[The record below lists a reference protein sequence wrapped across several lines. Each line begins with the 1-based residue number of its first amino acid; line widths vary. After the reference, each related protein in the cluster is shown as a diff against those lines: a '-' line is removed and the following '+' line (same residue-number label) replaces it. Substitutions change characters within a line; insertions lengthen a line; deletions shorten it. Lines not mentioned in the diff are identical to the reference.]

1 MALKLK
7 SPGAGLENLSLPG
20 KLAVGLVFTVMVA
33 AAYFVVFYGE
43 IESNI
48 SAQEQLLVQ
57 KRVELEKAQEAKK
70 LYNKDL
76 AEKARREQLALKQK
90 KILPDASESPAFLS
104 TVQTVA
110 TISGIKL
117 TSWTPLDEEP
127 QEFYAKVPMQLALE
141 GKFHQVAKFFHG
153 VGQVDR
159 IINMENIVIEV
170 ITNKAKSDNEQLSP
184 GEETVQVQV
193 ECLATAFRALKADEG
208 GGGRKRKKGAGKP
221 GANQPKKGAK
231 H

>member
-7 SPGAGLENLSLPG
+7 SPGSGLENISLPG

-43 IESNI
+43 VESTI
-48 SAQEQLLVQ
+48 SAQHQLLQQ
-57 KRVELEKAQEAKK
+57 KKTELGKAEEAKK
-70 LYNKDL
+70 VYNKDL

-90 KILPDASESPAFLS
+90 KILPDGSESPAFLS

-170 ITNKAKSDNEQLSP
+170 ISHKAQSDNKQLSP
-184 GEETVQVQV
+184 GEETVQVEV
-193 ECLATAFRALKADEG
+193 ECLATAFRALNDAE
-208 GGGRKRKKGAGKP
+208 GGGRKRKKAGRKGKP
-221 GANQPKKGAK
+221 GAKSTKGAK
-231 H
+231 K

>member
-7 SPGAGLENLSLPG
+7 SPGSGLENLSLPG

-43 IESNI
+43 VESNI
-48 SAQEQLLVQ
+48 SAQYQLLQQ
-57 KRVELEKAQEAKK
+57 KRAELEKAEEAKK

-90 KILPDASESPAFLS
+90 KILPDSSESPAFLS

-117 TSWTPLDEEP
+117 TRWTPLDEEP

-141 GKFHQVAKFFHG
+141 GKFHQIAKFFHG

-159 IINMENIVIEV
+159 IINMENIVIQV
-170 ITNKAKSDNEQLSP
+170 LPDKSKSKSKQLSP
-184 GEETVQVQV
+184 GEETVQVEV
-193 ECLATAFRALKADEG
+193 ECLATAFRALRSDEG
-208 GGGRKRKKGAGKP
+208 GGGRKRKGAGRGKP
-221 GANQPKKGAK
+221 GAKPRKGAK
-231 H
+231 K